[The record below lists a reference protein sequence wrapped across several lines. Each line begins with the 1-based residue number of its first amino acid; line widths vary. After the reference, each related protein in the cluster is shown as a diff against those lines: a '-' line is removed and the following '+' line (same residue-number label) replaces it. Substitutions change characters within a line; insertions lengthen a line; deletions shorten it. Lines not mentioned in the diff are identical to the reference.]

1 MPAVRGKTD
10 ERCLGAVFILVM
22 FPSAGKCDGFCWESP
37 GKVGEEEIAS
47 SAAELIWTL
56 GGVKGPAQYWD
67 AFEMLIWNL
76 QYPSKT
82 YLRQPVVWYRVL
94 VECSRILVNLNNDSD
109 KEQNFPLCECNNSI
123 FYKFVKNSPF
133 WWNVRFLFKNQQ
145 VPTSSQSD
153 LEKKQ
158 TE

>member
-56 GGVKGPAQYWD
+56 GGVKGPHSTG
-67 AFEMLIWNL
+67 MLLKCWFGIF
-76 QYPSKT
+76 SI
-82 YLRQPVVWYRVL
+82 LRKHIYV
-94 VECSRILVNLNNDSD
+94 
-109 KEQNFPLCECNNSI
+109 
-123 FYKFVKNSPF
+123 
-133 WWNVRFLFKNQQ
+133 
-145 VPTSSQSD
+145 SQ
-153 LEKKQ
+153 
-158 TE
+158 